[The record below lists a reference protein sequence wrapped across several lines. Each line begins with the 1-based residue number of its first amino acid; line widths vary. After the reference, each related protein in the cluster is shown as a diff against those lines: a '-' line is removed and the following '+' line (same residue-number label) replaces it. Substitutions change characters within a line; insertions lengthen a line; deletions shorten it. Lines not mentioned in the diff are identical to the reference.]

1 MLPKKLKKDKSRTIV
16 ASCVTLIIGILFCCS
31 KSFGNGLDWLIGL
44 ALCLAGAL
52 YIINAIIKLRSLF
65 NSDAIFGLCALS
77 FGIMFIV
84 NSLSGILIKYVLYV
98 MVAFGVA
105 IIVEAFLS
113 KFFRYNSTAEFIITL
128 IVGILVTA
136 LAFCLKYIPGWD
148 AFAAVVFGCILI
160 AISLYTLITLFI
172 SRKKEDD

>member
-98 MVAFGVA
+98 MIAFGVA

-128 IVGILVTA
+128 IVGILVY
-136 LAFCLKYIPGWD
+136 LC
-148 AFAAVVFGCILI
+148 VVFLILLSVVCLLLQLINNLSIFIKIHYACII
-160 AISLYTLITLFI
+160 
-172 SRKKEDD
+172 